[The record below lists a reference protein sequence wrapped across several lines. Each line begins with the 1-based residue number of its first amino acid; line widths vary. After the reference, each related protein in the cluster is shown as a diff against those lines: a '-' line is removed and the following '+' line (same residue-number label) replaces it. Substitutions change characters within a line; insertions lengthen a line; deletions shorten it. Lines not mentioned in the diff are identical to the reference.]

1 MTESSSG
8 RVVTGLSPPAYVVLG
23 MVRLGARSG
32 YEIKQMV
39 ELSIR
44 FFWTISH
51 VQIYPA
57 LRQLESVGLIVGRD
71 DPRGRLPRRIYEI
84 THRGEQ
90 VLEEWVAEAEPMPFE
105 LRDLGMVKLF
115 FADAVSDEQALGL
128 LAAVRNRS
136 EERLSLLLEIVPTAE
151 SAGDDGSR
159 FPNLTLQMGIAF
171 HQAMVDVCADF
182 EQTLRGRVGG
192 A

>member
-1 MTESSSG
+1 MSKSS
-8 RVVTGLSPPAYVVLG
+8 VAAALAPQDYVVLG

-57 LRQLESVGLIVGRD
+57 LRQLEERGLIEGRD
-71 DPRGRLPRRIYEI
+71 EPRGKLARRVFEI
-84 THRGEQ
+84 TAAGDHA
-90 VLEEWVAEAEPMPFE
+90 LASWVAEAGPMPFE

-115 FADAVSDEQALGL
+115 FADVASDADAGALLG
-128 LAAVRNRS
+128 AVRARS
-136 EERLSLLLEIVPTAE
+136 AERVAALQAIEPVAE
-151 SAGDDGSR
+151 AADTEGTH
-159 FPNLTLQMGIAF
+159 FPGLTLQLGIAF
-171 HQAMVDVCADF
+171 HQAMVDVCDRFAA
-182 EQTLRGRVGG
+182 EVTPAKGQRTP
-192 A
+192 